1 MKPLRIVAVAVAVVA
16 SALGWSYALGLE
28 DAGSVIG
35 ELNIGRRL
43 QKNVAENAEQREARD
58 LESGRLDLERRHGV
72 SLTALP
78 ITKRRRIEFMADHG
92 GQALG
97 TISAQEED
105 RNRWGM
111 LDANLRRLLLEKK
124 YGVSLQ
130 DPPADAFVSRSD
142 RVFDVYLGDRKLG
155 RIGVAIDFDAATPI
169 EARQEKHWGE
179 LELELARI
187 VPSRRAQSGSFDAGA
202 DDEPR
207 RIADWQVKY
216 GVRLEKQLIRCPCR
230 VYAVFQGQQV
240 LGEIRADFVSGQVP
254 FGVLEGQLAALVRA
268 R

>member
-1 MKPLRIVAVAVAVVA
+1 M
-16 SALGWSYALGLE
+16 
-28 DAGSVIG
+28 
-35 ELNIGRRL
+35 
-43 QKNVAENAEQREARD
+43 
-58 LESGRLDLERRHGV
+58 
-72 SLTALP
+72 
-78 ITKRRRIEFMADHG
+78 
-92 GQALG
+92 
-97 TISAQEED
+97 
-105 RNRWGM
+105 
-111 LDANLRRLLLEKK
+111 
-124 YGVSLQ
+124 
-130 DPPADAFVSRSD
+130 SRSD

-169 EARQEKHWGE
+169 EARQEKHWGNWS
-179 LELELARI
+179 LNWPASFLHGG
-187 VPSRRAQSGSFDAGA
+187 RRAVLSMPGA